1 MDPKLR
7 TAVLVGGLAFVA
19 LFAGMTLVAALE
31 QGVNIV
37 VVLSVAII
45 LMLGLALI
53 GALRDPP
60 GR

>member
-7 TAVLVGGLAFVA
+7 TVVLACGLAFVA
-19 LFAGMTLVAALE
+19 LFAGMTLVAVLE
-31 QGVNIV
+31 QGVNV
-37 VVLSVAII
+37 VVALSVAII

-60 GR
+60 RR

>member
-45 LMLGLALI
+45 LVLGLALI

-60 GR
+60 DR

>member
-1 MDPKLR
+1 MDPRVR